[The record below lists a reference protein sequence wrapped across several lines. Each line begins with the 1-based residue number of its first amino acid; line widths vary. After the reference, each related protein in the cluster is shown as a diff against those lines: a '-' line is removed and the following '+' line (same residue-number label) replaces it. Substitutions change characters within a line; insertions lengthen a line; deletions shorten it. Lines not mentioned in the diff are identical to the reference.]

1 MVGDQLLK
9 DEFWNVGGGCKTTP
23 SKQYAYYWKPLKQ
36 SNMAIKKLGRG

>member
-9 DEFWNVGGGCKTTP
+9 DEVWNVGGGCQTTP

-36 SNMAIKKLGRG
+36 SNMTNKNLGRG